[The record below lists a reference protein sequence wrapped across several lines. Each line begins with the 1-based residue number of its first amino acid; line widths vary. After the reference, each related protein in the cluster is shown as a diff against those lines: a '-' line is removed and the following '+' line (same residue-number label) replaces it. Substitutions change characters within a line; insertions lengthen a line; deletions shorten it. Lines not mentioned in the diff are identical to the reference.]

1 VGCPYNRSAR
11 GQEETGRE
19 NVIQKVGMIT
29 ISAPSAINSR
39 NASGNA
45 RSQQINMPTRPIG
58 VSIAWWRSWPDEVKC
73 GLSGC
78 QMFFLR

>member
-1 VGCPYNRSAR
+1 MDKIEDA
-11 GQEETGRE
+11 
-19 NVIQKVGMIT
+19 QKVGMIT

-58 VSIAWWRSWPDEVKC
+58 VSIAS
-73 GLSGC
+73 
-78 QMFFLR
+78 